1 MAETTGPRKVA
12 LGLLRKAHGRARLIV
27 TPHRSGGGTQPDWKA
42 ASDLGELASYY
53 TNLWVRLLTQGK
65 SGLGLLEPSTV

>member
-1 MAETTGPRKVA
+1 M
-12 LGLLRKAHGRARLIV
+12 
-27 TPHRSGGGTQPDWKA
+27 PHRSGGGTQPDWKT

>member
-1 MAETTGPRKVA
+1 MAP
-12 LGLLRKAHGRARLIV
+12 GLLRKAYGRARLVV
-27 TPHRSGGGTQPDWKA
+27 TPQGGGGGTQPDWKA

-53 TNLWVRLLTQGK
+53 INPWVRLLTQGK